1 MSLTYI
7 SAEQDGL
14 LLASASGLICANDIQ
29 EFHESLSIDPSIK
42 QGMGLLF
49 DATLADPTTNFAD
62 LRAAAADFHKV
73 ANLGVRRVAIVAPE
87 GLVSGLAHVYSIYA
101 EAEGFEVEVFEG
113 IEEARA
119 WLMNLAQASEL
130 DS

>member
-1 MSLTYI
+1 MPLTYT

-14 LLASASGLICANDIQ
+14 LLASASGLLCANDIQ
-29 EFHESLSIDPSIK
+29 EFHESLSTDPSIK
-42 QGMGLLF
+42 QGTCLLF
-49 DATLADPTTNFAD
+49 DATMADPTTNFAD

-73 ANLGVRRVAIVAPE
+73 ADRGVRRVAIVAPE

-113 IEEARA
+113 LEEARS
-119 WLMNLAQASEL
+119 WLMNRTGV
-130 DS
+130 